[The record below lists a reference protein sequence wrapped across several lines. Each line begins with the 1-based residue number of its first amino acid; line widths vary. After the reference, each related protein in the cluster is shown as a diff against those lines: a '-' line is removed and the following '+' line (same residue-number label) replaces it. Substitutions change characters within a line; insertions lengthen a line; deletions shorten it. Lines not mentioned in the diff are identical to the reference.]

1 MYSCSCAGLSKFTEF
16 RTPISAPCTRVP
28 HFTCFYLVVNLC
40 SAIYCLLNLH
50 CHHLIF
56 HIWRA
61 LLQCCAPPANDM
73 MSKVDQQQRMATER
87 PKLMPG
93 ILPRSMPTLSPA
105 PSLPPRQSTE
115 VPYSLNAQ
123 EEASADCVF
132 SEERS
137 QRLKITVNEEPIVTF
152 LFRLVC

>member
-1 MYSCSCAGLSKFTEF
+1 MQLCWLEQSRFCFRIPIPPPPAPVPFTSF
-16 RTPISAPCTRVP
+16 V
-28 HFTCFYLVVNLC
+28 FYLVINLC

-73 MSKVDQQQRMATER
+73 MSKVGQQQRMATER

-105 PSLPPRQSTE
+105 PALPPRQSTE
-115 VPYSLNAQ
+115 VPDFLSAQ
-123 EEASADCVF
+123 EGASADCVF

-137 QRLKITVNEEPIVTF
+137 QSLKAVPKGW
-152 LFRLVC
+152 RAW